1 MVDAGANDK
10 IHLYT
15 YCEVDKVSGFVGNF
29 SVTIKQKP
37 RYVDPVK
44 CTGCGACTE
53 KCPSKKTPNEFN
65 MGLDNRPA
73 IYIPFAQAVPKLAV
87 IVAMHV
93 FTSRLASA
101 DFV

>member
-1 MVDAGANDK
+1 MQNDK

-44 CTGCGACTE
+44 CTGCGAVYREMSVQEDT
-53 KCPSKKTPNEFN
+53 K
-65 MGLDNRPA
+65 R
-73 IYIPFAQAVPKLAV
+73 V
-87 IVAMHV
+87 
-93 FTSRLASA
+93 
-101 DFV
+101 